1 MKVVVICVLCGVASV
16 STTSR
21 AREEKT
27 TAVGTKVELWRTTFA
42 PTVRGGTAMA
52 EYIELEA
59 ALYRAKSFLANHID
73 GIVAEHA
80 QLPYETCNAT
90 EFARGYE
97 RGAIDA
103 VKVVLAT
110 PSADVEVVKH
120 GRWVDRYGGKY
131 ANPLYECSECIAE
144 RLKQPAEEEA

>member
-1 MKVVVICVLCGVASV
+1 
-16 STTSR
+16 
-21 AREEKT
+21 
-27 TAVGTKVELWRTTFA
+27 
-42 PTVRGGTAMA
+42 MA
-52 EYIELEA
+52 EYIEREA
-59 ALYRAKSFLANHID
+59 ALYRAKSFIANHIE

-110 PSADVEVVKH
+110 PAADVESVKH
-120 GRWVDRYGGKY
+120 CTWKY
-131 ANPLYECSECIAE
+131 DSQGNTYCSDCFSGTGTQYEYDYCPNCGAKMDLEG
-144 RLKQPAEEEA
+144 

>member
-1 MKVVVICVLCGVASV
+1 
-16 STTSR
+16 
-21 AREEKT
+21 
-27 TAVGTKVELWRTTFA
+27 
-42 PTVRGGTAMA
+42 MA
-52 EYIELEA
+52 EYIEREA
-59 ALYRAKSFLANHID
+59 AIYRAKSFIANHID

-110 PSADVEVVKH
+110 PAADVEVVKH
-120 GRWVDRYGGKY
+120 GRWYDIMAFNNGERIIATCSNCKDRGELRTDRNEWGIWHINSPRCPNCGCKMDLEVT
-131 ANPLYECSECIAE
+131 NGLD
-144 RLKQPAEEEA
+144 QH